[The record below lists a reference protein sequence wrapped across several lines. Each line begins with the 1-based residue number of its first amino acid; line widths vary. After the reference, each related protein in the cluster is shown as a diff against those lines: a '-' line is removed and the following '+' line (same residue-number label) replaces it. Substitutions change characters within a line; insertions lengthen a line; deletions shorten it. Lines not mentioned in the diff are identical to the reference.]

1 MKIIFLFILSFSTLI
16 CSCKNLNSPEEKKL
30 TLCVNEN
37 VSKDIKMRNGNNP
50 FDFYELMH
58 DLEKQMLESRV
69 LLKNDRDG
77 YDLALRNILIDT
89 SDNSYPLYQSIVRK
103 SDNVGFDFNLYIVS
117 SSILTKC
124 PYEVF
129 FTKNQTSHKFMYKHI
144 LLLNK
149 LEANG
154 YNDINLLNSLINNID
169 EDSFSKIVYRAPII
183 LLAIINLDLKY
194 NPHLKNYK
202 KGDNN
207 PFKL

>member
-1 MKIIFLFILSFSTLI
+1 MNIKKTIIALLITTLTYGQECEKEKQLMECVNEAI
-16 CSCKNLNSPEEKKL
+16 NKTAAESYGKNPFDSYTFFKEIEKKL
-30 TLCVNEN
+30 LTNVNKEEYQKLFLSLIKKEKRKHRKQYRELKKLC
-37 VSKDIKMRNGNNP
+37 D
-50 FDFYELMH
+50 D
-58 DLEKQMLESRV
+58 
-69 LLKNDRDG
+69 
-77 YDLALRNILIDT
+77 
-89 SDNSYPLYQSIVRK
+89 
-103 SDNVGFDFNLYIVS
+103 VGFDFNLYSVS

-129 FTKNQTSHKFMYKHI
+129 FTKNQTTHKFMYKHI

-207 PFKL
+207 PFMQENL